1 MAVHSALSSCFT
13 CVLEL
18 MSHGSTWCLL
28 LMFYLC
34 FRVDVSWAV
43 HGACCLC
50 FTCVLELMSH
60 GSTQCLVLM
69 VYLCFRV
76 DVSWQYMVSGAH
88 VLLVF

>member
-34 FRVDVSWAV
+34 FRVDVSW
-43 HGACCLC
+43 
-50 FTCVLELMSH
+50 
-60 GSTQCLVLM
+60 
-69 VYLCFRV
+69 
-76 DVSWQYMVSGAH
+76 QYMVPVAY